1 MILWSL
7 NIKIKY
13 INETKISFDMMEPV
27 TTFDLFCQSQFPQQ
41 FMNLEKFWICW
52 HKVVLLWNKKTP
64 CLEYKDFVMI
74 MKLIENWKY
83 LNQEYINLKVVLLEI
98 IYSYVEFENQ
108 LENLYKIYES
118 KDNLIKLMENI
129 PNLSVNELENIY
141 WALDSR
147 YKL

>member
-1 MILWSL
+1 
-7 NIKIKY
+7 
-13 INETKISFDMMEPV
+13 
-27 TTFDLFCQSQFPQQ
+27 
-41 FMNLEKFWICW
+41 
-52 HKVVLLWNKKTP
+52 
-64 CLEYKDFVMI
+64 MI